1 MGGVVGGLAVIALVV
16 VTAVVFLRKGQKAKN
31 DDNRAS
37 KY

>member
-16 VTAVVFLRKGQKAKN
+16 VIVVVILRKGQNAKN
-31 DDNRAS
+31 DGKSSS